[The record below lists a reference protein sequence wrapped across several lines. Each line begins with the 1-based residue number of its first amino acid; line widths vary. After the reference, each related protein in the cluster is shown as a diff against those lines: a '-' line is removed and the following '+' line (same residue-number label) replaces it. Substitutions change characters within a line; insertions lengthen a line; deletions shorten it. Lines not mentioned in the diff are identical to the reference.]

1 MEVVMDEPGF
11 LSVAVTLA
19 NMHALYRLRQD
30 RMVEQAW
37 ALNDAAAALEAANS
51 ERLSRLMRRR
61 QQRGAMQRSSSSR

>member
-1 MEVVMDEPGF
+1 MDEPGF

-30 RMVEQAW
+30 RMVEEAW
-37 ALNDAAAALEAANS
+37 ALNDAASALEAANS